1 MMDRVKLAQW
11 VAECAHKGQKDK
23 AGVDYINHPLTVA
36 SFVES
41 EDEKIAALLHDVLED
56 TEFPEIALR
65 ILFGD
70 KIVDSLLL
78 LRHEKG
84 VNYFDYV
91 AKIKSDP
98 LAKAVKLADLRHNSD
113 LSRLPEITEKDLKRA
128 EKYKKAIEM
137 LKEDPYSE

>member
-1 MMDRVKLAQW
+1 MIDRVKLAQW

-41 EDEKIAALLHDVLED
+41 EDEKIVALLHDVLED

-78 LRHEKG
+78 LRHERG

-98 LAKAVKLADLRHNSD
+98 LARAVKLADLRHNSD
-113 LSRLPEITEKDLKRA
+113 LSRLPEITEKDLKRLKKY
-128 EKYKKAIEM
+128 EKAREM
-137 LKEDPYSE
+137 LEQE